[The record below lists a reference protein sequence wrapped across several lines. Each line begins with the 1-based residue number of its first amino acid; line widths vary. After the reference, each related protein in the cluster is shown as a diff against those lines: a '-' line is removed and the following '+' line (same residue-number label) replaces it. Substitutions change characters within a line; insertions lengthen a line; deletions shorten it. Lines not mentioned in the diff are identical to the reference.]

1 MIPNNNVIGITG
13 YWWDRTQGPACAIAA
28 GAGTLY
34 RNYFVEVNGQ
44 KGQTASNQIDSLH
57 RIGRLWGNENE
68 RLWSMENGYA
78 LATKSGLEEITQ
90 RLGDATPEE
99 RDAWLGELEIGLQW
113 NT

>member
-1 MIPNNNVIGITG
+1 
-13 YWWDRTQGPACAIAA
+13 
-28 GAGTLY
+28 
-34 RNYFVEVNGQ
+34 
-44 KGQTASNQIDSLH
+44 
-57 RIGRLWGNENE
+57 
-68 RLWSMENGYA
+68 MENGYA